1 LTVHVETFTNTSSFI
16 AKGDTFSVEKFKNQ
30 QKRSTKILKHH
41 ILPYFAISRKRKATE
56 FQLTYPTNKYK

>member
-30 QKRSTKILKHH
+30 QKKVYKNPETS
-41 ILPYFAISRKRKATE
+41 YFAISRKRKATE

>member
-41 ILPYFAISRKRKATE
+41 ILPYPEKEKLQNSSLRI
-56 FQLTYPTNKYK
+56 QQININK